1 MAPGAVVNAKKTLKM
16 PPPAGN
22 DTYYVH
28 SFVSVLVG
36 KNGPAVREGVTVN
49 QFWKVL
55 LGADPKVISINDKT
69 DLSTIKAAATAASKI
84 PTIGAS
90 RDDQTIDERSAG
102 KVTNWHGYAV
112 LGLRGS
118 NIALYDP
125 HRKKLELSLTE
136 FRSYFQAIF
145 YGNP

>member
-1 MAPGAVVNAKKTLKM
+1 MAARGRIPGPLGFQVILMAPGPVVNVKKTLKM
-16 PPPAGN
+16 PPPGN

-28 SFVSVLVG
+28 SFVTRPLTS
-36 KNGPAVREGVTVN
+36 
-49 QFWKVL
+49 
-55 LGADPKVISINDKT
+55 D
-69 DLSTIKAAATAASKI
+69 
-84 PTIGAS
+84 
-90 RDDQTIDERSAG
+90 G

-112 LGLRGS
+112 LGIRGS